1 MQRIL
6 RKFEALMWFPLIWII
21 KQFCDGKWR
30 EGKTYRR
37 QQLEKDK
44 AGLLKVP
51 LVDQL
56 HHNQNHLEHL
66 SQCRFLDLTL
76 SESESLVIWLKNSRV
91 SRAHSNRLSK
101 DTLTLL
107 VGM

>member
-1 MQRIL
+1 MS
-6 RKFEALMWFPLIWII
+6 
-21 KQFCDGKWR
+21 
-30 EGKTYRR
+30 
-37 QQLEKDK
+37 
-44 AGLLKVP
+44 
-51 LVDQL
+51 LVDKL

-107 VGM
+107 VGKLVQPLWRTMWKFLKKLKIELTYDPATPLLEIYLVQFSSV